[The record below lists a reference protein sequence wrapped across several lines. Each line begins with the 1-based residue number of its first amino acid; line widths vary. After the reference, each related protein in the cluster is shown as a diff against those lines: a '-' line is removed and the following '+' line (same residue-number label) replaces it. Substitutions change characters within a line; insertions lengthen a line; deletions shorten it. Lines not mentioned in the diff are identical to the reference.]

1 MALKRPAL
9 FAACIAVFAA
19 LVFVISSYV
28 SDEAR
33 PGHAGP
39 LTDPTDLVAFYCG
52 GKSLAERVDPYRAE
66 PQRSCER
73 RAFAESRIRL
83 MEHLVMPET
92 LPPYAIVPFALLS
105 FASFRVACVVFVLGS
120 LAAAM
125 ATILIIVRLTRL
137 PIVLVSLAILVSFS
151 LASIYIGQPVPF
163 VVAALCA
170 SALALRSGRIALAS
184 VLALPTMMEPHVGL
198 AAMLGLFVLEKRAR
212 LTVVVGVLGL
222 AWLSFFVG
230 GLALNLEYLTRVVPA
245 QALSEVA
252 NFHAQYS
259 LTALAYQLGAS
270 ETVAIRLGELC
281 YALMLGTGVWI
292 AARLRRSHGDAAFVV
307 LAPPACVLVDGR
319 RSAVRVLDREL
330 RASPGARALRD
341 DGPCGSMAERLRAV
355 LRLGVSHARA
365 LRSGGGARE
374 RLGWKAPLA
383 DLVARVD
390 LVARWTRRSHAVR
403 DVSLQAAH
411 LARARHDR
419 NRCVSLACDVGRGDA
434 EHRRS
439 VAARSGLTFGDSP
452 VKGRTVPEIARGERL
467 RGMGR

>member
-292 AARLRRSHGDAAFVV
+292 AAHLRRSHGDAAFVV
-307 LAPPACVLVDGR
+307 LAPPACVLVGGVYVHDHLMAVALPFAFLIASYARRRALVLCATMVLAVPWQSVFELFFVSAFPTHARFDPGAALASVSDGKLLSQISWRVWISLLGGRDGR
-319 RSAVRVLDREL
+319 TPFEMFLFKLPTWLALGTIGIVAFRS
-330 RASPGARALRD
+330 RATSAAEMPSTVVQSPLV
-341 DGPCGSMAERLRAV
+341 P
-355 LRLGVSHARA
+355 A
-365 LRSGGGARE
+365 LRSAI
-374 RLGWKAPLA
+374 
-383 DLVARVD
+383 
-390 LVARWTRRSHAVR
+390 RR
-403 DVSLQAAH
+403 
-411 LARARHDR
+411 
-419 NRCVSLACDVGRGDA
+419 
-434 EHRRS
+434 
-439 VAARSGLTFGDSP
+439 
-452 VKGRTVPEIARGERL
+452 
-467 RGMGR
+467 

>member
-52 GKSLAERVDPYRAE
+52 GKGLAERVDPYRAE

-125 ATILIIVRLTRL
+125 ATILIIVRLTRM
-137 PIVLVSLAILVSFS
+137 PIVLVSVATLVSFS

-170 SALALRSGRIALAS
+170 SALALRSGRVALAS
-184 VLALPTMMEPHVGL
+184 VLALPTMMEPHIGL
-198 AAMLGLFVLEKRAR
+198 AAMLGLFVLERRAR
-212 LTVVVGVLGL
+212 IPVAVGVLAL

-230 GLALNLEYLTRVVPA
+230 GLALNLEYLTQVVPA

-259 LTALAYQLGAS
+259 LTALAYQLGLN
-270 ETVAIRLGELC
+270 ETAAIRLGEC
-281 YALMLGTGVWI
+281 SYALMLGTGLWF
-292 AARLRRSHGDAAFVV
+292 AARLKRVHGDAAFAV
-307 LAPPACVLVDGR
+307 LTPPACVLVGGVYVHDHLMAVALPFAFSIASYARRRALVLCATMVLAVPWQSVFELFFVSAFPTHVHFDPGTALASVSDGR
-319 RSAVRVLDREL
+319 LLSQISWRVWISLLGGRDGRTPFEMFL
-330 RASPGARALRD
+330 FKLPTWLAL
-341 DGPCGSMAERLRAV
+341 GTIGFV
-355 LRLGVSHARA
+355 A
-365 LRSGGGARE
+365 LRS
-374 RLGWKAPLA
+374 P
-383 DLVARVD
+383 
-390 LVARWTRRSHAVR
+390 TRRREETSSAAVAQPPLVPALR
-403 DVSLQAAH
+403 SAI
-411 LARARHDR
+411 
-419 NRCVSLACDVGRGDA
+419 
-434 EHRRS
+434 RR
-439 VAARSGLTFGDSP
+439 
-452 VKGRTVPEIARGERL
+452 
-467 RGMGR
+467 

>member
-52 GKSLAERVDPYRAE
+52 GKGLAERVDPYRAE

-105 FASFRVACVVFVLGS
+105 FASFRIACVVFVLGS
-120 LAAAM
+120 IAAAM
-125 ATILIIVRLTRL
+125 VTILIIVRLTRT
-137 PIVLVSLAILVSFS
+137 PIVLVSLATLVSFS

-212 LTVVVGVLGL
+212 LPVAAGVLAL
-222 AWLSFFVG
+222 ACLSFVVG
-230 GLALNLEYLTRVVPA
+230 GLALNLEYLTQVVPA

-259 LTALAYQLGAS
+259 LTALLYQLGLN
-270 ETVAIRLGELC
+270 ETAAIRLGELS
-281 YALMLGTGVWI
+281 YALMLAVGLWF
-292 AARLRRSHGDAAFVV
+292 AARLKRVHGDAAFAV
-307 LAPPACVLVDGR
+307 LTPPTCWRRLRSRSPDGGR
-319 RSAVRVLDREL
+319 ATVCVLDREV
-330 RASPGARALRD
+330 RAPPRARPVRD
-341 DGPCGSMAERLRAV
+341 DGSCGSVAERFRTLLRV
-355 LRLGVSHARA
+355 GVSHARA
-365 LRSGGGARE
+365 LRSRFRARE
-374 RLGWKAPLA
+374 RVGRTASLTG
-383 DLVARVD
+383 LVARLD
-390 LVARWTRRSHAVR
+390 LDARRSRRTHAIR
-403 DVSLQAAH
+403 DVPLQAPH
-411 LARARHDR
+411 VARARSDR
-419 NRCVSLACDVGRGDA
+419 C
-434 EHRRS
+434 RS
-439 VAARSGLTFGDSP
+439 NPRSH
-452 VKGRTVPEIARGERL
+452 E
-467 RGMGR
+467 

>member
-1 MALKRPAL
+1 MKRPAL

-52 GKSLAERVDPYRAE
+52 GKGLAERVDPYRAE

-105 FASFRVACVVFVLGS
+105 FVSFRVACVVFVLGS

-125 ATILIIVRLTRL
+125 ATILMITRLTRM
-137 PIVLVSLAILVSFS
+137 PIVLVSVATLVSFS

-184 VLALPTMMEPHVGL
+184 ILALPTMIEPHIGL
-198 AAMLGLFVLEKRAR
+198 AAMLGLFVIESRSR
-212 LTVVVGVLGL
+212 LTVAMGVAAL
-222 AWLSFFVG
+222 AWLSFAVG
-230 GLALNLEYLTRVVPA
+230 GLALNFEYLTLVVPA

-259 LTALAYQLGAS
+259 LTALAYQLGLN
-270 ETVAIRLGELC
+270 ETAALRLGEFS
-281 YALMLGTGVWI
+281 YALMLAIGLWFG
-292 AARLRRSHGDAAFVV
+292 ARLKRVHGDAAFAV
-307 LAPPACVLVDGR
+307 LAPPACVLVGGVYVHDHLMAVALPFAFLIASYARRRALVLCATMVLAVPWQSVFELFFVSAFPTHVRFDPGTALASVSDGR
-319 RSAVRVLDREL
+319 FLSQVSWRVWISLLGGRDGRTPFEIFL
-330 RASPGARALRD
+330 FKLPTWLALGTIGFVALAS
-341 DGPCGSMAERLRAV
+341 DGVKSSVIGS
-355 LRLGVSHARA
+355 
-365 LRSGGGARE
+365 
-374 RLGWKAPLA
+374 
-383 DLVARVD
+383 
-390 LVARWTRRSHAVR
+390 
-403 DVSLQAAH
+403 
-411 LARARHDR
+411 
-419 NRCVSLACDVGRGDA
+419 
-434 EHRRS
+434 RS
-439 VAARSGLTFGDSP
+439 VGILP
-452 VKGRTVPEIARGERL
+452 IL
-467 RGMGR
+467 RVTEEK

>member
-52 GKSLAERVDPYRAE
+52 GKGLAERVDPYRAE

-105 FASFRVACVVFVLGS
+105 FASFRAACVVFVLGS

-125 ATILIIVRLTRL
+125 ATILIIVRLTRVPL
-137 PIVLVSLAILVSFS
+137 VLVSVATLVSFS

-170 SALALRSGRIALAS
+170 SALALRSGRIVLAS

-198 AAMLGLFVLEKRAR
+198 AAMLGLFVLERRAR
-212 LTVVVGVLGL
+212 VPVAVGVFAL
-222 AWLSFFVG
+222 AALSLFVG
-230 GLALNLEYLTRVVPA
+230 GLALNIEYLTQVVPA

-259 LTALAYQLGAS
+259 LTALAYQLGLN
-270 ETVAIRLGELC
+270 ETAAIRLGELS
-281 YALMLGTGVWI
+281 YALMLGTGLWF
-292 AARLRRSHGDAAFVV
+292 AARLKRVHGDSAFAV
-307 LAPPACVLVDGR
+307 LTPPACVLVGGVYVHDHLMAIGLPFAFLIASYARRRALVLCATMVLAVPWQSVFELFFVSAFPTHVRFDPGAALASVSDGKLLSQISWRVWISMLGGRDGR
-319 RSAVRVLDREL
+319 TPFEMFLFKLPTWLALGTIAFVACRSRTMRSEEMPSAVVQPPLV
-330 RASPGARALRD
+330 P
-341 DGPCGSMAERLRAV
+341 
-355 LRLGVSHARA
+355 A
-365 LRSGGGARE
+365 LRSAI
-374 RLGWKAPLA
+374 
-383 DLVARVD
+383 
-390 LVARWTRRSHAVR
+390 RR
-403 DVSLQAAH
+403 
-411 LARARHDR
+411 
-419 NRCVSLACDVGRGDA
+419 
-434 EHRRS
+434 
-439 VAARSGLTFGDSP
+439 
-452 VKGRTVPEIARGERL
+452 
-467 RGMGR
+467 

>member
-52 GKSLAERVDPYRAE
+52 GKGLAERVDPYRAE

-105 FASFRVACVVFVLGS
+105 FASFRIACVVFVLGS
-120 LAAAM
+120 IAAAM
-125 ATILIIVRLTRL
+125 VTILIIVRLTRT
-137 PIVLVSLAILVSFS
+137 PIVLVSLATLVSFS

-198 AAMLGLFVLEKRAR
+198 AAMLGLFVLAR
-212 LTVVVGVLGL
+212 LPVAAGVLAL
-222 AWLSFFVG
+222 ACLSFVVG
-230 GLALNLEYLTRVVPA
+230 GLALNLEYLTQVVPA

-259 LTALAYQLGAS
+259 LTALLYQLGLN
-270 ETVAIRLGELC
+270 ETAAIRLGELS
-281 YALMLGTGVWI
+281 YALMLAVGLWF
-292 AARLRRSHGDAAFVV
+292 AARLKRVHGDAAFAV
-307 LAPPACVLVDGR
+307 LTPPTCVLVGGVYVHDHLMAVALPFAFLIARYARRRALALCATMVLAVPWQSVFELFFVSAFPTHARFDPGSALASVSDGR
-319 RSAVRVLDREL
+319 LLSQVSWRVWISMLGGRDGRTPFEMFL
-330 RASPGARALRD
+330 FKLPTWLALGAIGAAAIRGRTNDVDGISTGEARGAFGQSPLT
-341 DGPCGSMAERLRAV
+341 
-355 LRLGVSHARA
+355 
-365 LRSGGGARE
+365 
-374 RLGWKAPLA
+374 
-383 DLVARVD
+383 
-390 LVARWTRRSHAVR
+390 TRRA
-403 DVSLQAAH
+403 
-411 LARARHDR
+411 
-419 NRCVSLACDVGRGDA
+419 
-434 EHRRS
+434 
-439 VAARSGLTFGDSP
+439 
-452 VKGRTVPEIARGERL
+452 
-467 RGMGR
+467 